1 VQAGRLTTITESQ
14 NPLGSSIAGRDHD
27 GDQATLKVWA
37 DSYAQSLE
45 LCRSLGVDD
54 TLPAAVMQNFKNAI
68 NAGYGDKELSA
79 IFEVLLSQEK
89 NYHHVTRW
97 HTRIVDTCRHRV

>member
-1 VQAGRLTTITESQ
+1 MIGRLSTITASL

-45 LCRSLGVDD
+45 LCRSLGIDD
-54 TLPAAVMQNFKNAI
+54 TLPTALMHNFDKAI
-68 NAGYGDKELSA
+68 NSGYGDKELSA
-79 IFEVLLSQEK
+79 IFEVLLPKANGNSE
-89 NYHHVTRW
+89 
-97 HTRIVDTCRHRV
+97 